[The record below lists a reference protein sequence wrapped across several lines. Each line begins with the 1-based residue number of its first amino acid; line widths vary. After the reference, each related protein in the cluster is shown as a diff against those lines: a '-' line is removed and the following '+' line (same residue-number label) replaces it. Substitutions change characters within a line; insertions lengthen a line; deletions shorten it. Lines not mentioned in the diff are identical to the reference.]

1 MAAGM
6 IVPASS
12 QSSPSHR
19 IAALDFLRGFAV
31 LGILAINITGFWGP
45 QLASLSPA
53 VPRLDGAGL
62 AWFMIAFM
70 AFDGKMRGLFTL
82 LFGASMVLF
91 AQSVERRG
99 LAADALQVRRLLWLL
114 LFGYLHYALL
124 WWGDILF
131 AYALCGLL
139 ALALRRLD
147 PRALLAIALPVF
159 VLAHAFDALGALP
172 AIAGEQRVLAG
183 LGTPA
188 DRAAMADIATRI
200 AQSLAADGQVLHA
213 GWGQAVAL
221 RVIGTPAFP
230 VTAAL
235 NTFSE
240 TFPLMLIGMALFKS
254 GFFTGQWPR
263 RAMAALAVAGVGL
276 GGAATA
282 ALLLWADHA
291 GWPPQLTF
299 AVTTDM
305 AALPR
310 LAMALGYAAVLLLA
324 WPALAH
330 RAPGR
335 ALAAA
340 GRCAFTNYL
349 GTTLVMSALFCGWG
363 LGLGWGNA
371 HEVPRGS
378 LPLFV
383 ALGWA
388 LMLAWPQA
396 WLARFGQGPLE
407 AVWRRLTFVRVVR
420 PVPNPT

>member
-6 IVPASS
+6 TTPDPAS
-12 QSSPSHR
+12 PPAR

-53 VPRLDGAGL
+53 LPRPDGAGL
-62 AWFMIAFM
+62 GWFVVSFM
-70 AFDGKMRGLFTL
+70 LFDGKMRGLFTL

-99 LAADALQVRRLLWLL
+99 LSSDVMQVRRLLWLM

-159 VLAHAFDALGALP
+159 VLAHAFDALAALP

-188 DRAAMADIATRI
+188 DRAAMADIATRV
-200 AQSLAADGQVLHA
+200 AQSLAADVQVLHA

-230 VTAAL
+230 ITAAL

-254 GFFTGQWPR
+254 GFFTARWPR
-263 RAMAALAVAGVGL
+263 LAMAAVALGSTAL

-310 LAMALGYAAVLLLA
+310 LAMALGYAAALLLA
-324 WPALAH
+324 WPALAD

-335 ALAAA
+335 AMAAA

-349 GTTLVMSALFCGWG
+349 GTSLVMSALFCGWG
-363 LGLGWGNA
+363 AGLGWGNA
-371 HEVPRGS
+371 HEVQRGS

-383 ALGWA
+383 GLGWA

-407 AVWRRLTFVRVVR
+407 ALWRQLTFAGVTRSADGAG
-420 PVPNPT
+420 